1 MVLDS
6 LCLKE
11 FNANCTSEKGI
22 HDVEVVESK
31 HRYVANAASEV
42 VVWSD
47 CRIGRRDAGQ

>member
-11 FNANCTSEKGI
+11 FSANCTFEKGI

-42 VVWSD
+42 VV
-47 CRIGRRDAGQ
+47 